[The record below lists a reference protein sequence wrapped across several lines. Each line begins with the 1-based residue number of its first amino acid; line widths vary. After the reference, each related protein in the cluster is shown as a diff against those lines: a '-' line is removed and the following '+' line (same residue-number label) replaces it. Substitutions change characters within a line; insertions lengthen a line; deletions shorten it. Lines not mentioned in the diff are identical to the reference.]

1 LKNKQEVIDMK
12 DKRLK
17 DILPELGQI
26 IAHDFSR
33 FQITWLDILVG
44 YAKVF
49 DKLLDILMMPT
60 KAETEAVKAI
70 EEYIASRQ
78 KPYGQWKSPDWLAYK
93 LSEIIDKT
101 EEKTEELAED
111 ELPF

>member
-1 LKNKQEVIDMK
+1 LTFLKNKQEVIDMK

-60 KAETEAVKAI
+60 KAEAEAVKAI

-78 KPYGQWKSPDWLAYK
+78 REYGQWKSPDWLAYM
-93 LSEIIDKT
+93 LGQIA
-101 EEKTEELAED
+101 EKTEELAED

>member
-17 DILPELGQI
+17 DILPELARI
-26 IAHDFSR
+26 MAYDFSY

-44 YAKVF
+44 YARVF

-60 KAETEAVKAI
+60 KAEAEAVKAI

-78 KPYGQWKSPDWLAYK
+78 REYGQWKSPDWLAYK
-93 LSEIIDKT
+93 LSIIDKT